1 MTLIEPLGFEAA
13 LTRAQSLMQQAPEAF
28 FEEARSRPEAELLE
42 AMRYALE
49 GGKALRAFLV
59 IESARLHGQGLEAA
73 TRAGLAVECIHAYS
87 LIHDDL
93 PCMDDDD
100 LHRGKPTV
108 HKKWNEHTAVL
119 AGDALQAK
127 GFELLASED
136 MPNALP
142 LLRGLAEASGHGGMV
157 GGQMMDIAAETS
169 EMPLNLAEIKAVQN
183 GKTGALIRWSAT
195 AGAVMAGSDC
205 AGLETYGDRLGL
217 AFQIAD
223 DILDVEGDAQET
235 GKAVGKDE
243 EAGKATFVSLLGLDA
258 AKRQAAS
265 LVEEACE
272 ALSVY
277 KDNADCLR
285 EAARFVISRRK

>member
-1 MTLIEPLGFEAA
+1 MTAAFDAPLRSADPNYSQSPADAA
-13 LTRAQSLMQQAPEAF
+13 GSGGAAAVASQGERIADDRAQSLMQQAPFDYFEAGK
-28 FEEARSRPEAELLE
+28 SLPEAELLY
-42 AMRYALE
+42 AMVYALD

-100 LHRGKPTV
+100 LRRGKPTV

-127 GFELLASED
+127 GFELLTSED

-157 GGQMMDIAAETS
+157 VDGVECEHDAVINFRLQ
-169 EMPLNLAEIKAVQN
+169 PLFVFPF
-183 GKTGALIRWSAT
+183 LIR
-195 AGAVMAGSDC
+195 
-205 AGLETYGDRLGL
+205 
-217 AFQIAD
+217 
-223 DILDVEGDAQET
+223 
-235 GKAVGKDE
+235 
-243 EAGKATFVSLLGLDA
+243 
-258 AKRQAAS
+258 
-265 LVEEACE
+265 
-272 ALSVY
+272 
-277 KDNADCLR
+277 
-285 EAARFVISRRK
+285 

>member
-1 MTLIEPLGFEAA
+1 LTLIEPLGFEAA
-13 LTRAQSLMQQAPEAF
+13 LTRAQSLMRHAPGELFEA
-28 FEEARSRPEAELLE
+28 AKSRPEAELLE
-42 AMRYALE
+42 AMLYALE

-59 IESARLHGQGLEAA
+59 IESARLHGQGLQAA
-73 TRAGLAVECIHAYS
+73 TRAALAVECIHAYS

-100 LHRGKPTV
+100 LRRGKPTV

-127 GFELLASED
+127 GFELLATDD
-136 MPNALP
+136 MPHAVA
-142 LLRGLAEASGHGGMV
+142 LLRGLAQASGHGGMV

-169 EMPLNLAEIKAVQN
+169 AVPLNLAEIKAVQT

-195 AGAVMAGSDC
+195 AGAVMAGANS

-243 EAGKATFVSLLGLDA
+243 DAGKATFVSLLGLDA
-258 AKRQAAS
+258 AKRQAAN